1 MEKGND
7 SLGLY
12 YLLIVFFVVL
22 IIIPPLFRYLMPNK
36 TNTVKDS
43 NVNVNNTTTN
53 NNNNNNNNTSNGST
67 NQQTVLSHTLSCS
80 LYATYYIISK
90 YENSNIVDANFTYA
104 LKSDITS
111 STPMN
116 NVYTI
121 INNLKTV
128 PGASI
133 QDTGNQLSVQFA
145 FSNNNAVPDAL
156 KQYAQEINTQKT
168 SFESMGFKCVI
179 G

>member
-43 NVNVNNTTTN
+43 NVNNTTT
-53 NNNNNNNNTSNGST
+53 NNNNNNTSNGST

-80 LYATYYIISK
+80 LDDSYATYYIISK
-90 YENSNIVDANFTYA
+90 YENSNIVDAGFAYA

-133 QDTGNQLSVQFA
+133 QDTGNQLSIQFA
-145 FSNNNAVPDAL
+145 FSNNNTVPDAL